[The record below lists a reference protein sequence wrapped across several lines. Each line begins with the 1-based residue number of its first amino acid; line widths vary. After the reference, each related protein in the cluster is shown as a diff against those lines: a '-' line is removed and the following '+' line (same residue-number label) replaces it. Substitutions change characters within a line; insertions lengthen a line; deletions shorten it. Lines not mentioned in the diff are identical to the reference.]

1 MALEITHSE
10 VIPKPSHS
18 TPIVQQRIY
27 QQLQY
32 STLVDFIATPP
43 FAIEFLLSSLKLD
56 YCLCS
61 NCRMGKGDDVRQ
73 LLAMRLYHFVSNVV
87 QPPVTFK
94 LFPIGEQ
101 LSPHYRLATIQD
113 VHDHRNACLRAM
125 PLWESANLED
135 GSVYGARFGGET
147 R

>member
-1 MALEITHSE
+1 ME
-10 VIPKPSHS
+10 
-18 TPIVQQRIY
+18 R
-27 QQLQY
+27 
-32 STLVDFIATPP
+32 
-43 FAIEFLLSSLKLD
+43 
-56 YCLCS
+56 
-61 NCRMGKGDDVRQ
+61 GDHIRQ

-113 VHDHRNACLRAM
+113 VHDHRNACLREM
-125 PLWESANLED
+125 PFEEMANLED
-135 GSVYGARFGGET
+135 GCVYGARFQGQT